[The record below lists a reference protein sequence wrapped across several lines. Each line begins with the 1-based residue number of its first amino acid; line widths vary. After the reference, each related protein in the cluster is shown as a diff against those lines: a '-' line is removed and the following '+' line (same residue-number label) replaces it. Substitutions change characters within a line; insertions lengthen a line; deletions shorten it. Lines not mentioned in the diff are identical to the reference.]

1 MKLSEYETMFRV
13 EDGLWWYVGMRAI
26 LRAVI
31 ERHYPR
37 GGRLRILDAGC
48 GTGANLTCLADYGPV
63 TGIDLVPFALS
74 LSRRRG
80 HARLSTASLKA
91 LPFATASFDLVT
103 SLDVVQMLP
112 DEVERS
118 ALAEMARLLA
128 TDGRLIL
135 RTAAYDWLR
144 GAHDRHWEVRHRYLP
159 GELQA
164 KLERAGLV
172 VEHWSFA
179 NTWLFPVAAIKRL
192 SEPLFPQQ
200 TESDLARNPG
210 PFNAVLAAILSS
222 EAPAVAQSRLPF
234 GLSLM
239 VVARKS

>member
-37 GGRLRILDAGC
+37 GNQLRILDAGC
-48 GTGANLTCLADYGPV
+48 GTGATLTCLADYGAA
-63 TGIDLVPFALS
+63 TGIDLAPFALL

-80 HARLSTASLKA
+80 HARLSAASVKA
-91 LPFATASFDLVT
+91 MPFATASFDLVI
-103 SLDVVQMLP
+103 SLDVLQMLP
-112 DEVERS
+112 AEVERS

-128 TDGRLIL
+128 SGGRLIL
-135 RTAAYDWLR
+135 RAAAYDWLR

-159 GELQA
+159 GELRA
-164 KLERAGLV
+164 KLERAGLA

-192 SEPLFPQQ
+192 SEPLFPPQAH
-200 TESDLARNPG
+200 SDLAFNLG
-210 PFNAVLAAILSS
+210 PLNAVLAAILSS
-222 EAPAVAQSRLPF
+222 EAPAIARGRLPF